1 MAEAI
6 WFRLA
11 GARLRSE
18 LQYRTS
24 FALLVATVFVF
35 SFLDFVAVL
44 VIFGTIDDLAGW
56 SFAEVA
62 LLYGTS
68 GVAFN
73 LANVL
78 VAGVD
83 RAAQHIRAGTFDT
96 LLLRPLGTIIQLTSN
111 DIELRRVGRLAQA
124 SCVLAVALVSVD
136 VGWTFAKAAMVPVLL
151 VAGAAIYGGIW
162 VMAAAIAFWTV
173 DNRAIANSVTYA
185 GNYVTYYPLDVLSGW
200 LRGAVAVV
208 PLAFVN
214 YLPVTW
220 ILDKDDAYGWPR
232 WAGLVSPAVALAT
245 ALLARQVWSFALRRY
260 RSTGS

>member
-1 MAEAI
+1 MADI
-6 WFRLA
+6 WLRLA

-24 FALLVATVFVF
+24 FVLLVVMVFVF

-44 VIFGTIDDLAGW
+44 VIFGSIDRLAGW
-56 SFAEVA
+56 SFGEVA

-73 LANVL
+73 LANVF

-83 RAAQHIRAGTFDT
+83 RAAERIRAGTFDT
-96 LLLRPLGTIIQLTSN
+96 LLLRPLGTITQLTSG
-111 DIELRRVGRLAQA
+111 DIEPRRLGRLAQA
-124 SCVLAVALVSVD
+124 SMVLAVVLSSID
-136 VGWTFAKAAMVPVLL
+136 LEWTPAKAAMVPVTL
-151 VAGAAIYGGIW
+151 VTGAAIFGGIW
-162 VMAAAIAFWTV
+162 VMVASIAFWTV

-185 GNYVTYYPLDVLSGW
+185 GNYLTFYPLDVLSTW
-200 LRGAVAVV
+200 ARGAAAVI

-214 YLPVTW
+214 YLPVAW
-220 ILDKDDAYGWPR
+220 ILEKDDAYDWPR
-232 WAGLVSPAVALAT
+232 WAGLVSPLVALVV
-245 ALLARQVWSFALRRY
+245 ALVARQVWRFALRRY

>member
-24 FALLVATVFVF
+24 FLLLVASVFVF

-44 VIFGTIDDLAGW
+44 VIFGTIDELAGW

-73 LANVL
+73 LANVF

-83 RAAQHIRAGTFDT
+83 RAAQHIRAGTFDS
-96 LLLRPLGTIIQLTSN
+96 LLIRPRGTIVQLTSS

-124 SCVLAVALVSVD
+124 SLVLVVALASVDVEWSAAKVALVP
-136 VGWTFAKAAMVPVLL
+136 TLL
-151 VAGAAIYGGIW
+151 LSGAAIFGGIW
-162 VMAAAIAFWTV
+162 VIVAAIAFWTV

-185 GNYVTYYPLDVLSGW
+185 GNYFTFYPLDVFGGW
-200 LRGAVAVV
+200 LRGAFALI
-208 PLAFVN
+208 PIAFVN

-220 ILDKDDAYGWPR
+220 ILEKDDAYGWPR
-232 WAGLVSPAVALAT
+232 WAGLVSPAVAIVLA
-245 ALLARQVWSFALRRY
+245 LVARQVWSFALRRY
-260 RSTGS
+260 RSTGT